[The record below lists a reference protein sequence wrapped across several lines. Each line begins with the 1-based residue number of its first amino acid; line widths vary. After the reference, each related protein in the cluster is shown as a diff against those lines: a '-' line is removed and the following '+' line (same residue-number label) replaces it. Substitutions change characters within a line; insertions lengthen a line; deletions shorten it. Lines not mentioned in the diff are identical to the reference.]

1 MKVFEDVISPAY
13 QERINNIMHD
23 VSFKWGLLDD
33 VTYGT
38 DDALR
43 SKFPHVKGT
52 PGFAH
57 LFYDKASGIQSEHL
71 DFILPLLL
79 SFTGTNNFDLIR
91 IKGGLL
97 LPTSTGHN
105 MPHVDFDE
113 PGLTTALY
121 YVNDSDGN
129 TVFFDDT
136 YNMVEEIKPQ
146 RGKVVIFDGLTYH
159 ASTCPT
165 LATNRITL
173 NFNYALR
180 S

>member
-1 MKVFEDVISPAY
+1 
-13 QERINNIMHD
+13 
-23 VSFKWGLLDD
+23 
-33 VTYGT
+33 
-38 DDALR
+38 
-43 SKFPHVKGT
+43 
-52 PGFAH
+52 
-57 LFYDKASGIQSEHL
+57 
-71 DFILPLLL
+71 
-79 SFTGTNNFDLIR
+79 
-91 IKGGLL
+91 
-97 LPTSTGHN
+97 

-165 LATNRITL
+165 LTTNRITL